1 MILTRIVAS
10 ASALLLLASAASAAK
25 VEVKGA
31 HLCCGACVKGVE
43 KAMSGVTGVS
53 GLSSDREA
61 KTITFTAD
69 DEKTAQAG
77 LDALAKGG
85 FHGKATIDGK
95 EAKLPDSGAKE
106 GAKANS
112 ISLAD
117 VHLCCPACVKAVEAA
132 VKKVDGVSEVKC
144 DRAASSCSVTGTNVV
159 VTAVVKAL
167 NDEGFH
173 ATVK

>member
-1 MILTRIVAS
+1 MFLTRIVAS
-10 ASALLLLASAASAAK
+10 ASALLLLASTALAAK

-43 KAMSGVTGVS
+43 KAMSGVSGVS

-69 DEKTAQAG
+69 DEKSAQAG

-85 FHGKATIDGK
+85 FHGQATIDGK

-112 ISLAD
+112 ISLSE